1 MGATRLQGMFTSA
14 GWQVLTVKC
23 GRLLEEL
30 FARPGG
36 AALRDRIDDMSNAEY
51 QRLLR
56 RTPEEIRSMLP
67 GEGPGAGDI
76 ARLIADVPDDDLSAA
91 VRNLGGHDLD

>member
-1 MGATRLQGMFTSA
+1 
-14 GWQVLTVKC
+14 VLTVKY

-36 AALRDRIDDMSNAEY
+36 AALRTRIDDMSNAEY

-56 RTPEEIRSMLP
+56 R
-67 GEGPGAGDI
+67 
-76 ARLIADVPDDDLSAA
+76 
-91 VRNLGGHDLD
+91 